1 VVAARPVEEP
11 EVRSRSR
18 GRRGARVWEVLDTLQ
33 TAEPELVKLVTNSVG
48 MKLAL
53 VPAGTFTMGAPPGEV
68 GRRDN
73 EGPVHEVVLS
83 RPFYLGL
90 FPVTQAQFE
99 AVMQAN
105 PSRFRGAAGGGPD
118 HPVESVSWD
127 DAVAFCARLSAL
139 PGEHQAERVYRL
151 PSEAEWEFAC
161 RAGTT
166 TPFSCGA
173 TLSAAQ
179 ACFDGQHPYGE
190 AGSGPAALRTARV
203 GTFPANLFGLY
214 DMHGNVWEWCS
225 DWFDSAYYQHAT
237 RQDPPGPPEGVYRV
251 LRGGSWRNQG
261 VTCRSAYRNALAP
274 NQRQPFIGFRVAM
287 TIVPR
292 RE

>member
-1 VVAARPVEEP
+1 M
-11 EVRSRSR
+11 
-18 GRRGARVWEVLDTLQ
+18 WDVLDTLQ
-33 TAEPELVKLVTNSVG
+33 KTEPELAKVVTSTIG

-53 VPAGTFTMGAPPGEV
+53 VPAGTFTMGAPAGEV

-83 RPFYLGL
+83 RAFYLGIV
-90 FPVTQAQFE
+90 PVTQAQFE
-99 AVMQAN
+99 AVMQSN

-118 HPVESVSWD
+118 HPVDSVSWD

-139 PGEHQAERVYRL
+139 PGEQEAGRVHRL
-151 PSEAEWEFAC
+151 PTEAEWEYAC

-166 TPFSCGA
+166 TPFSFGA

-190 AGSGPAALRTARV
+190 AGHGPAALRTARV
-203 GTFPANLFGLY
+203 GTFAANLFGLS

-225 DWFDSAYYQHAT
+225 DWFDAAYYHHT
-237 RQDPPGPPEGVYRV
+237 PRQDPQGPAEGVYRV

-261 VTCRSAYRNALAP
+261 VTCRAAYRNALAP

-287 TIVPR
+287 TIVPGSAGSR
-292 RE
+292 K